1 MNQSI
6 KNMLRWARITAP
18 GSDDK
23 QFPTQQM
30 EYLGKVADGAML
42 FPYGMHGNVPADFLA
57 LIGAVQG
64 NPDNRVAIGVLPKD
78 RPTLKDGE
86 VAFYHPP
93 TGALIKWDENGNLLI
108 TTGNEGTGNV
118 DVTCKNA
125 TVTASESVN
134 ITCADATLTAS
145 ATVDVNCADA
155 TVTATATATV
165 TAPAIALTGN
175 VTVTGNLA
183 VTGTMTN
190 AGKDVGKDHGH
201 AQGNDSAGDVQ
212 AAISGVT

>member
-1 MNQSI
+1 
-6 KNMLRWARITAP
+6 
-18 GSDDK
+18 
-23 QFPTQQM
+23 M
-30 EYLGKVADGAML
+30 EYLGKVADGGML

-64 NPDNRVAIGVLPKD
+64 NPDNRVVIGVMPKD
-78 RPTLKDGE
+78 RPTLKAGE

-93 TGALIKWDENGNLLI
+93 TRALIKWDENGNLSI

-134 ITCADATLTAS
+134 VTCADATLTATT
-145 ATVDVNCADA
+145 TVDVTCADA

-183 VTGTMTN
+183 VTGTMLN
-190 AGKDVGKDHGH
+190 AGVNVGGTHTH
-201 AQGNDSAGDVQ
+201 TQGVDSNNDTQ
-212 AAISGVT
+212 QNTGVPI